1 MSEIKELSWNEPAVI
16 THLAFSSVLV
26 CFFKSIQATIIPFSV
41 INIMLFSIISFPL
54 FWEELDKTQERWIG
68 IFIGILVTYIIYL
81 FFLLYFSK
89 IRYKKGRYIIVDNK
103 QIMCIG
109 MKIKLSR
116 LSNLCI
122 SKMIINENEYL
133 VLTGKYKNKQYIWG
147 IDSKKIQ
154 VRELCQLINSSS
166 STAATPTAG

>member
-1 MSEIKELSWNEPAVI
+1 
-16 THLAFSSVLV
+16 
-26 CFFKSIQATIIPFSV
+26 
-41 INIMLFSIISFPL
+41 
-54 FWEELDKTQERWIG
+54 
-68 IFIGILVTYIIYL
+68 
-81 FFLLYFSK
+81 
-89 IRYKKGRYIIVDNK
+89 
-103 QIMCIG
+103 

-133 VLTGKYKNKQYIWG
+133 VLTGKYKNRQYIWG